1 MLRST
6 ALSALPYI
14 PHATPR
20 YSALLRATPRYCV
33 LLRASLRYAA
43 LHCAPTIRWATPR
56 YAALFCPILGY
67 PTLFYSIN
75 CKLTTGLM
83 DVETD
88 EGCDDP
94 ATYSK

>member
-1 MLRST
+1 MLRYT
-6 ALSALPYI
+6 ALNDMLRYA
-14 PHATPR
+14 APR
-20 YSALLRATPRYCV
+20 Y
-33 LLRASLRYAA
+33 ASLRYTA
-43 LHCAPTIRWATPR
+43 LLCT
-56 YAALFCPILGY
+56 ILGY
-67 PTLFYSIN
+67 PALFSTLFYSIN